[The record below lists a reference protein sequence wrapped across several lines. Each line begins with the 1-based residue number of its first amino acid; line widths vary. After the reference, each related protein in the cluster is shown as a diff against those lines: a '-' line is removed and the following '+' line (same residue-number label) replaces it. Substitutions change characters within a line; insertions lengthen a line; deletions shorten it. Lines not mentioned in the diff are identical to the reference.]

1 LTTLP
6 PSVEMSTELP
16 IAECRLDLEGLR
28 RQRDRYR
35 ELGGQ
40 AAAITRGPESLTV
53 RFGPA
58 LDRDLLDET
67 IAVES
72 ECCPFFTFDLS
83 PEQRVVTIGVSRP
96 EQRPAL
102 DALAYALGDDAFAV
116 R

>member
-1 LTTLP
+1 
-6 PSVEMSTELP
+6 MSTELP

-40 AAAITRGPESLTV
+40 ASELIRAPESLTV
-53 RFGPA
+53 RFGPG

-83 PEQRVVTIGVSRP
+83 AGERAVRIGVSRP